1 MNPPTVVAV
10 TANEIKMI
18 SQDFSSCFPGSCVV
32 FVSDMVVPVPTLT
45 PVDVV
50 AMFLVNSVLVLLV
63 LDGWVSLVATV
74 VKDER
79 TVLRVFPVKTVLF
92 IRGEFCVLGVTP
104 NVVLRVLADNMIPG
118 VTEGV
123 VLILPLSLG
132 SGPVDSVDTVLV
144 VMVTSCM
151 VLSLE
156 VLVPPTGDVV
166 ELAFSVAAVVVL
178 EYSDV

>member
-1 MNPPTVVAV
+1 M
-10 TANEIKMI
+10 M
-18 SQDFSSCFPGSCVV
+18 
-32 FVSDMVVPVPTLT
+32 VPVPTLT

-50 AMFLVNSVLVLLV
+50 AMFLVSSVLVLLV

-118 VTEGV
+118 VTDNVRE
-123 VLILPLSLG
+123 
-132 SGPVDSVDTVLV
+132 
-144 VMVTSCM
+144 
-151 VLSLE
+151 
-156 VLVPPTGDVV
+156 
-166 ELAFSVAAVVVL
+166 
-178 EYSDV
+178 